1 MWVLGIQTFSVYGQ
15 GKWRMSDNKIIQF
28 PNKMVNR
35 PEFKITD
42 TAIRLHTDIKVADH
56 LTEGLVVNMIHN
68 MNENDIDTENPEF
81 IKDIGFL
88 IELVKAII
96 YRDMDIKHPMQQMVD
111 IFVNSA
117 YDDEQGLYT
126 EFDYGS
132 MEQVVKDLKEEVN
145 DNEKSDE

>member
-1 MWVLGIQTFSVYGQ
+1 
-15 GKWRMSDNKIIQF
+15 MSDNKIIQF
-28 PNKMVNR
+28 PNKMR
-35 PEFKITD
+35 IKPEFKID
-42 TAIRLHTDIKVADH
+42 NHAIRLHTDIKVADH

-68 MNENDIDTENPEF
+68 MGENDIDTENPEF

-126 EFDYGS
+126 EFDYGC
-132 MEQVVKDLKEEVN
+132 MEEVVKELRSEVN
-145 DNEKSDE
+145 DNEPKE

>member
-1 MWVLGIQTFSVYGQ
+1 
-15 GKWRMSDNKIIQF
+15 
-28 PNKMVNR
+28 MVNR